1 MVYMY
6 ISIDGYIY
14 ICIYIYTHIT
24 SSNTVWVCPEKGVYY
39 KNTLFYGRI
48 AGFLKFS
55 GHHWSQGISGVPKVA
70 EHVLSEP
77 EPQ

>member
-1 MVYMY
+1 MVYT
-6 ISIDGYIY
+6 YIY
-14 ICIYIYTHIT
+14 IDIYIYTYYIEQY
-24 SSNTVWVCPEKGVYY
+24 SMGLSWKGVYY

-48 AGFLKFS
+48 AGFLKFF